1 MREMTRPIAVLTKR
15 LFKQNKGRDI
25 VAVTAVALTT
35 LLFTTLFVLSLS
47 MSKNLVEMTFR
58 QTGYDAQVS
67 FKSITSEQIEKIA
80 SHPDVAEVGESIV
93 VGMGTGTSLAG
104 RQVELRFADE
114 SYALHSFALPETG
127 RMPQNKDEI
136 ALDTIVLDRLGI
148 PHELGQQVS
157 LEWTADFRTKTDRVS
172 EFTLCGFWEGNES
185 SYASMAW
192 VDRSFLEEV
201 MAEVKTYPQGESAE
215 AEAETELQRDAAGAE
230 AGTEP
235 QRDTAEAKAE
245 MASQG
250 DAAEAKTGTAQ
261 QVDSAGEK
269 TSVITGIHMAQV
281 TLCEEEHIEQTMDRI
296 LADTGLTGLEYG
308 VNLAYDPDLNRMK
321 SQESLPMYLG
331 MFLVFAAG
339 YLIIYNIFQISVTA
353 DIQFY
358 GRLKTLG
365 MTARQLKKLV
375 YGQAALLCIPGIFTG
390 MAPGYLLGAVL
401 VPVLVNMPF
410 ASVSA
415 SPLIFIGSALFAAAT
430 VLISCMRPAK
440 MAGRVSPVEA
450 LRYNDVQNMGRS
462 FRKKS
467 GSTKISALA
476 WSNLG
481 RNKKRTVTV
490 VCSLTFGLVL
500 MSAFYAKNAA
510 FDMEKY
516 LSGLTVSD
524 FQIDDASSE
533 EYIAGYDPY
542 SDTLNKELTD
552 KVNNLEGLEE
562 TGYLYSHDTQ
572 IQLDE
577 QAISNLQGFYT
588 QEKLD
593 YWGSYDPAG
602 PKSLQNA
609 IEQRQAG
616 AVIYGTDGIVL
627 DAYTAPEHVQKGSV
641 DMAEFGTGRYAFA
654 IAPSGEEE
662 EVLPTVSVGEDVVIE
677 GRSYTVMAVLDDINP
692 VTEGA
697 YEDGITDQ
705 FFLDFILPLDT
716 FRENWPQ
723 NTPRKLFFN
732 VDDAHMEAA
741 QKMLDA
747 HMAET
752 GSTLSVT
759 SRASMSAQYDRET
772 RSSAVMGNVVGSV
785 IALVGVL
792 NFVNSMVTSIVARK
806 KEFAMMQSVGM
817 TKKQLCRLLMYEG
830 MAYACSTLF
839 ISYMLSALVVGVG
852 VRAMVEGGFTTFR
865 FTLLP
870 LVLCTPVLLAFALLV
885 PYICFRNIEKVSL
898 VDRLRTDCV

>member
-1 MREMTRPIAVLTKR
+1 MREKTRPIAVLTKR

-35 LLFTTLFVLSLS
+35 LLFTTLFVLSRS

-67 FKSITSEQIEKIA
+67 FKSITPEQIEKIA
-80 SHPDVAEVGESIV
+80 DHPDVAEVGESIV
-93 VGMGTGTSLAG
+93 VGMGTGTSLAR

-136 ALDTIVLDRLGI
+136 ALDTIFLDRLGI

-157 LEWTADFRTKTDRVS
+157 LEWTADFRAETNRVS

-201 MAEVKTYPQGESAE
+201 MAETETDPQGESAE
-215 AEAETELQRDAAGAE
+215 A
-230 AGTEP
+230 
-235 QRDTAEAKAE
+235 
-245 MASQG
+245 
-250 DAAEAKTGTAQ
+250 KTGTAP

-308 VNLAYDPDLNRMK
+308 VNLAYDPDMNRMK

-375 YGQAALLCIPGIFTG
+375 YGQAALLCLPGILTG

-415 SPLIFIGSALFAAAT
+415 SPFIFIGSALFAAAT

-467 GSTKISALA
+467 GSAKISALA
-476 WSNLG
+476 WFNLG

-510 FDMEKY
+510 FDMDKY

-542 SDTLNKELTD
+542 SDTLSRELTD
-552 KVNNLEGLEE
+552 KVNNLEGLEK

-577 QAISNLQGFYT
+577 QAIANLQGFYT

-616 AVIYGTDGIVL
+616 AVIYGADGIVL

-697 YEDGITDQ
+697 YEDGITDR

-716 FRENWPQ
+716 FRESWPK

-839 ISYMLSALVVGVG
+839 ISYILSALVVGVG

-898 VDRLRTDCV
+898 VDRLRMDCV